1 LIVVSGP
8 SGAGKSSVVEGLAEQ
23 LPFHFSV
30 SMTTRAARPG
40 ELEGVD
46 YRFVDRTRF
55 QEAVAAEE
63 LVEWAEYGGNLYG
76 TPWDEVTAPRLRGQD
91 VLLDIELVGARN
103 VKKAY
108 PEAIMIFIAP
118 PDLAELERRLRARGD
133 TSDADIA
140 RRLEVAR
147 LQMAE
152 APGLFEHLV
161 VNDDLGA
168 AVRQVA
174 GILGVVPDPGGPS

>member
-1 LIVVSGP
+1 MSGP
-8 SGAGKSSVVEGLAEQ
+8 SGAGKSTVVEGLAKL

-30 SMTTRAARPG
+30 SMTTRSARPG
-40 ELEGVD
+40 EEEGVD
-46 YRFVDRTRF
+46 YRFVDRERF
-55 QEAVAAEE
+55 QEAVAAGE
-63 LVEWAEYGGNLYG
+63 LVEWAEYGGKLYG
-76 TPWDEVTAPRLRGQD
+76 TPKEEVTGPRRRGQD

-103 VKKAY
+103 VKAAY

-118 PDLAELERRLRARGD
+118 PDLAELERRLRSRGD
-133 TSDADIA
+133 TSDADIV

-147 LQMAE
+147 QQMAE

-161 VNDDLGA
+161 VNDELDA